1 MIAPGMWVLFAVGIL
16 LDLRKLLLLVISP
29 AISVSSLSSPD
40 SLETFPGSSDKAD
53 MFRVGGVPSSR
64 LFRVTVCCIT
74 GDSFTT
80 GSSRVV
86 LSGVELLENSLRIES
101 AFLTGK
107 FRTSSRPLPGLAN
120 RPKRSLCA
128 LCECSTSLL

>member
-1 MIAPGMWVLFAVGIL
+1 MIAPGVWVLFAVGIL
-16 LDLRKLLLLVISP
+16 LDLRKLLVISP
-29 AISVSSLSSPD
+29 AISVSSSLSSPD

-53 MFRVGGVPSSR
+53 MFRVGGVPSSW
-64 LFRVTVCCIT
+64 LSRVAVYCIT
-74 GDSFTT
+74 GYSSTT

-120 RPKRSLCA
+120 RPKRYLCA